1 MIRACYLTFRSDNL
15 GINFLRIV
23 DHFCGFFGFSFL
35 ILMFLMFLSNDQI
48 TKTNFLSLLSSF
60 VPFDKHPLDS
70 NLFFP
75 FDTGVKQHINAT
87 ALHSN

>member
-1 MIRACYLTFRSDNL
+1 
-15 GINFLRIV
+15 
-23 DHFCGFFGFSFL
+23 
-35 ILMFLMFLSNDQI
+35 MFLSNDQI

-75 FDTGVKQHINAT
+75 FDWSETTHQRNGAPLELRAVLNHAPQR
-87 ALHSN
+87 SP